1 MATNRYWLATVSPPG
16 KVRHADSR
24 IFGVSSSRSSVAV
37 SFLRSTSFGNST
49 WRHAGSRG
57 RRRFEVS
64 CQTAGM
70 LSKDSYDVEL
80 AAETGQHR
88 LEKVPISNI
97 RNFCIIAHIDHG
109 KSTLADKLLQLTG
122 TVQKRDMKDQF
133 LDNMDL
139 ERERGITIK
148 LQAARMRYVL
158 ENEPYCLNLIDTPG
172 HVDFSYEVSRSLAAC
187 EGALL
192 VVDASQGV
200 EAQTLANVYLA
211 LENNLEIIPVLNKI
225 DLPGAEPNRVAQEI
239 EEIIGLDCSDAI
251 HCSAKEGIGIP
262 EILNAIVKKIHP
274 PKDTAEKPLRAL
286 IFDSYYDPYRGVIVY
301 FRVVDGT
308 IKKGDRIYF
317 MASQKEYYADEI
329 GVLSPNQMQVD
340 EIFAGEV
347 GYLSASIRFVADAR
361 VGDTITHF
369 GRRAESSL
377 PGYEEATPMVFCG
390 LFPVDADQFSELRD
404 ALEKLQ
410 LNDAALNFEPETS
423 SAMGFGFRCGF
434 LGLLH
439 MEIVQERLEREY
451 NLSLITTAPSVVYR
465 VTCVN
470 GDTVECSNPS
480 MLPEAGKR
488 KSIEEPYVKIEML
501 TPKEYIGS
509 LMELAQDRRG
519 EFKEMKY
526 ITENRASLIYELPLA
541 EMVGEFFD
549 QLKSRSKGYAS
560 MEYSIVGYRE
570 SELVKLDIQINGD
583 PVEPLSTI
591 VHRDKAYSVGRALTQ
606 KLKEL
611 IPRQMFKVPIQA
623 CLGSKVIASETLS
636 AIRKDVLS
644 KCYGGDITRKKK
656 LLKKQAE
663 GKKRMKAIGKVDV
676 PQEAFMAV
684 LRLEKE
690 VI

>member
-1 MATNRYWLATVSPPG
+1 MLMAGNFCRLANFPWPQPAANHRGARRGSCSPWRFPSDG
-16 KVRHADSR
+16 RPSEPWAFRCLR
-24 IFGVSSSRSSVAV
+24 IARPSAISQGRS
-37 SFLRSTSFGNST
+37 
-49 WRHAGSRG
+49 
-57 RRRFEVS
+57 VS
-64 CQTAGM
+64 CRASEITA
-70 LSKDSYDVEL
+70 DP
-80 AAETGQHR
+80 GQDR
-88 LEKVPISNI
+88 LMKVPIANI

-122 TVQKRDMKDQF
+122 TIQKREMKEQF

-158 ENEPYCLNLIDTPG
+158 ESEPYCLNLIDTPG

-211 LENNLEIIPVLNKI
+211 LENNLEIIP
-225 DLPGAEPNRVAQEI
+225 
-239 EEIIGLDCSDAI
+239 IIGLDCSDAI
-251 HCSAKEGIGIP
+251 HCSAKEGIGITD
-262 EILNAIVKKIHP
+262 ILNAIITRIPP
-274 PKDTAEKPLRAL
+274 PKDTAGSPLRAL
-286 IFDSYYDPYRGVIVY
+286 IFDSYYDPYKGVIVY
-301 FRVVDGT
+301 FRIVDGT

-317 MASQKEYYADEI
+317 MASGKDYVADEI
-329 GVLSPNQMQVD
+329 GVLSPNQLPVN
-340 EIFAGEV
+340 ELYSGEV
-347 GYLSASIRFVADAR
+347 GYISASIRSVADAR

-369 GRRAESSL
+369 RRRAESSL
-377 PGYEEATPMVFCG
+377 PGYEEARSMVFCG
-390 LFPVDADQFSELRD
+390 LFPVDADQFPELRD

-410 LNDAALNFEPETS
+410 LNDAALKFEPESS

-451 NLSLITTAPSVVYR
+451 NLTLITTAPSVVYR
-465 VTCVN
+465 VNCIN
-470 GDTVECSNPS
+470 GDTIDCSNPTL
-480 MLPEAGKR
+480 LPEPGKR
-488 KSIEEPYVKIEML
+488 SKIEEPFVKIEML

-509 LMELAQDRRG
+509 LMELGQERRG
-519 EFKEMKY
+519 EFKQMNF
-526 ITENRASLIYELPLA
+526 ITENRASIIYELPLA
-541 EMVGEFFD
+541 EMVGDFFD

-560 MEYSIVGYRE
+560 MEYTFVGYRE
-570 SELVKLDIQINGD
+570 SELVKLDIHINGE
-583 PVEPLSTI
+583 PVEPLATI
-591 VHRDKAYSVGRALTQ
+591 VHKDKAYAVGRALTQ

-611 IPRQMFKVPIQA
+611 IPRQMFKLPIQA
-623 CLGSKVIASETLS
+623 CIGSKVIASESLS

-663 GKKRMKAIGKVDV
+663 GKKRMKAIGKVEV